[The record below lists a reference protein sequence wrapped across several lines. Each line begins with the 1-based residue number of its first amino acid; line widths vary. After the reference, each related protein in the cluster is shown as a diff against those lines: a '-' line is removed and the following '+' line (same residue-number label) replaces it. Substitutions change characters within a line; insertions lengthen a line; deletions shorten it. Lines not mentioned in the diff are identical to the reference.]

1 MWIRTNSMSGKVY
14 LIGAGPG
21 DPELL
26 TVKACRILGQADVV
40 LHDDLVSPEIVR
52 LAPATAHIENV
63 GKRCGKAHA
72 SQAEIH
78 SKMIGVANEGR
89 DVVRL
94 KGGDPLL
101 FGRAGEEI
109 EALREAG
116 VDFEIVPGITAASAA
131 AAAAG
136 IPLTDRRFASKLV
149 FLTNH
154 RCGAGSF
161 RDSTVY
167 SEGVTAV
174 VYMPGSNYREL
185 SERLVGSSFP
195 RRTPCLVVSRATSGE
210 QRILSS
216 TLAALANA
224 ESLPAPSVVIVGE
237 VAGSYRGNDAK
248 EADVVAEVVSALG
261 EIP

>member
-1 MWIRTNSMSGKVY
+1 MKGKVY

-26 TVKACRILGQADVV
+26 TIKAHRVLSEADVV
-40 LHDDLVSPEIVR
+40 LYDDLVSPEIVR
-52 LAPATAHIENV
+52 LAPASAHIENV
-63 GKRCGKAHA
+63 GKRCGKAHV

-78 SKMIGVANEGR
+78 TKMIAFANHGL
-89 DVVRL
+89 DVLRL

-116 VDFEIVPGITAASAA
+116 VNFEIVPGVTAAFGA

-136 IPLTDRRFASKLV
+136 IPLTDRRSASRLV

-154 RCGAGSF
+154 RCTGTNVSFDASIGS
-161 RDSTVY
+161 
-167 SEGVTAV
+167 GNVTAV
-174 VYMPGSNYREL
+174 VYMPGANYREL
-185 SERLVGSSFP
+185 SQRLIGSSFP
-195 RRTPCLVVSRATSGE
+195 PHTPCLVVSRATSGE

-216 TLAALANA
+216 TLASLADA
-224 ESLPAPSVVIVGE
+224 ESLPAPSVVIVGD
-237 VAGSYRGNDAK
+237 VAGSYRGDGK
-248 EADVVAEVVSALG
+248 REAEATGDITSTVDETVSPL
-261 EIP
+261 P